1 MPQITV
7 TIDDDVYWD
16 LQNLPK
22 GLKSRFVCLA
32 LRHVISWKCDNDPAA
47 MHAWARNKPHT
58 AFSPTEKEQQE
69 AKMHPDQ
76 TTLTSDPKPTALEQW
91 ANMQKE
97 LHE

>member
-47 MHAWARNKPHT
+47 MHAWARNKPHS
-58 AFSPTEKEQQE
+58 AFSPTEQEVQE

-76 TTLTSDPKPTALEQW
+76 QTRSEAKAYG
-91 ANMQKE
+91 A
-97 LHE
+97 